1 MMAIDRT
8 VLLKLHLVLAALV
21 LPVTVMFAVTGAL
34 YTWGVKG
41 DYVTA
46 KHPLKLG
53 APAPADKSALVVLV
67 MAALAERDLAPPTG
81 TPAVKET
88 PKGAVLEWTGS
99 QRDITLEP
107 GEQPGEMLLTVKE
120 TDTLRHFVQ
129 LHKAKG
135 GIAFKAYAAFFALVL
150 VLVLASGVLMAVQMP
165 KYRALLLGSA
175 GAGLVLFVAMVLV
188 S

>member
-1 MMAIDRT
+1 MALERT
-8 VLLKLHLVLAALV
+8 TLLKLHLVLAALV
-21 LPVTVMFAVTGAL
+21 LPVAVMFAVTGAL

-41 DYVTA
+41 DYATS
-46 KHPLKLG
+46 KHPLTLP
-53 APAPADKSALVVLV
+53 APAPTDKDALVS
-67 MAALAERDLAPPTG
+67 MATAALAERDLAPPTG

-88 PKGAVLEWTGS
+88 PKGALLEWTGS

-107 GEQPGEMLLTVKE
+107 GEQPDQMLLTVKE
-120 TDTLRHFVQ
+120 TDTHRQFVQ

-135 GIAFKAYAAFFALVL
+135 GIAFKVYAAFFALSL

-165 KYRALLLGSA
+165 KYRVLLLGSA